1 MKKFLL
7 IIVVVLIVGCIF
19 KLSIAR
25 ADGGIF
31 PPDGY
36 YMNETGQK
44 AFIYYAGQTENLVV
58 SASYQGDSANF
69 AWVIPTPSKPEIFK
83 SDAKIF
89 TKLQKLTIDSDT
101 DSPTFGATLNSL
113 GNRKSESVEVIE
125 EKTIDIYDTAI
136 LKATDDKALASW
148 LTEHKYT
155 FPEDKSSMLKEYINN
170 GWYFAIA
177 KIQNALINDT
187 DIKTELA
194 EGTITPLRLKF
205 QSDKIIYPMKLTRL
219 ALDLAGKNQT
229 NTATSTTEVDQ
240 SLESVNT
247 NNSYSSYL
255 GITLYVLYDSKTSQD
270 MLTTTWANWINP
282 TDINS
287 LGETVVGENW
297 LKSDNKMFL
306 TKMSASINIKNV
318 NDDFLITKAVD
329 NNIYPVPVYKTFQ
342 FWSTNLIF
350 FIFTIIIG
358 IFFPTSFIFII
369 LVILQSLVIKR
380 AKWAFFIG
388 IVYEILVCLSLVIAW
403 LVIFFSV
410 NKTNNNFSQIFLE
423 NGIIGFTLGL
433 LLLLAAAIFF
443 CVKMIK
449 KYNHIF
455 HIKRTK

>member
-1 MKKFLL
+1 MKKLYYIFAAIIISSFVFPLL
-7 IIVVVLIVGCIF
+7 PA
-19 KLSIAR
+19 K
-25 ADGGIF
+25 ADGGMF

-36 YMNETGQK
+36 YLNETSQK
-44 AFIYYAGQTENLVV
+44 AFIYFSGETENLVV
-58 SASYQGDSANF
+58 SASYQGDSADF

-83 SDAKIF
+83 SDSKIF
-89 TKLQKLTIDSDT
+89 TKLQKLTISSDT
-101 DSPTFGATLNSL
+101 ETPTLGSSLNSFGALES
-113 GNRKSESVEVIE
+113 KSVEVIE

-136 LKATDDKALASW
+136 LKATDDKALVNW
-148 LTEHKYT
+148 LNEHKYT
-155 FPEDKSSMLKEYINN
+155 FPEDKSYMLKEYIDN

-177 KIQNALINDT
+177 KIQNALTNDT
-187 DIKTELA
+187 DIKTKLA
-194 EGTITPLRLKF
+194 EGTVTPLRLKF
-205 QSDKIIYPMKLTRL
+205 QSNKIIYPMKLTRL
-219 ALDLAGKNQT
+219 ALDLAEKNSK
-229 NTATSTTEVDQ
+229 NIPSPTAEAGQ
-240 SLESVNT
+240 SSESADIYNP
-247 NNSYSSYL
+247 YSSYI

-297 LKSDNKMFL
+297 LTSNNKMFL
-306 TKMSASINIKNV
+306 TKMSASLNIKNV
-318 NDDFLITKAVD
+318 NDDFLITKAAD
-329 NNIYPVPVYKTFQ
+329 NNIYPIPVYKTFQ

-369 LVILQSLVIKR
+369 LVILQSFVIKR

-388 IVYEILVCLSLVIAW
+388 IIYEMLVCLSLVIAW

-410 NKTNNNFSQIFLE
+410 NKTNNNFSQTFLE

-443 CVKMIK
+443 CVKMTK
-449 KYNHIF
+449 KYNLTF
-455 HIKRTK
+455 YTKTK